1 MPGTEILNKVLAA
14 LSDETVR
21 PLTDNVVVEAPEAVS
36 YNIELSYWIDRSN
49 EGEAANI
56 QQAAEEAVNDF
67 ITWQCSKLGRD
78 INPTELYARLR
89 MAGVKRVEITEPIF
103 TTIAN
108 NQVAAISS
116 ITANFEGLEDD

>member
-1 MPGTEILNKVLAA
+1 M
-14 LSDETVR
+14 
-21 PLTDNVVVEAPEAVS
+21 
-36 YNIELSYWIDRSN
+36 
-49 EGEAANI
+49 
-56 QQAAEEAVNDF
+56 NDF

-89 MAGVKRVEITEPIF
+89 MAGVKRAVITEPIF

-108 NQVAAISS
+108 NQVAAIGN